1 MTIMP
6 KVHAAAAVQA
16 LHPTDPHRIGP
27 YQVLGV
33 LGAGGMGQVY
43 LAAGPSGLVAV
54 KVVHPALAPDR
65 QFRTRFARE
74 VEAGRRVRSPWT
86 AAVVDADPDA
96 STPWLA
102 TEYVPGVPLS
112 QAIATTGPL
121 PPPTVAALAA
131 HLARA
136 LAAIHEADLV
146 HRDVKPGNVLL
157 AADRPKMIDFGIS
170 SALDGTR
177 MTSTG
182 MAVGTPAF
190 MSPEQADGA
199 ELTTASDLFSLGSVL
214 VWAATGTGPFGEGSP
229 VTLLRRILTAEPA
242 LGALTGPVRDLV
254 AECLHRDPAAR
265 PTAAQLAER
274 LPPAPV
280 GTGWLPSGVAALVTA
295 PATNPGPMTPPPPPA
310 RGVSRRGLLAGL
322 GAVLGTAAL
331 GGVGATAAGLFRT
344 GPGPAT
350 GAPAGPTRTATP
362 RWTYPTGGP
371 LTCMVAGDGVV
382 HAAGAD
388 AVAHAIDVRTGQA
401 RWTYSLRGGGSSHP
415 PAVVDGAVYIDDDR
429 MTVYALDATGALRWE
444 ERGRLIAAGA
454 GTVLAATTEDARNH
468 VTGYDAATGRV
479 RWKSVVDGA
488 PWEGFALDTP
498 GAAADGRAHVGLKH
512 ALRTLDAV
520 TGTTLWEQPL
530 PDLDTVTVAGPIVY
544 GTGGSP
550 TAHSTLVAFDAAT
563 GRELWRRTVEDRYGR
578 IAVHDDT
585 VYVDG
590 GNGVGL
596 SALDAQTGEPR
607 WELGRGTSYS
617 RAMYG
622 TAPVVAGDTCYIGG
636 IRVGRLDPTPA
647 FTLFAHATD
656 TGEERF
662 TIDLAL
668 DTGYTASIALVG
680 DTLVLG
686 SERFDA
692 TSGAIVGIA

>member
-1 MTIMP
+1 M
-6 KVHAAAAVQA
+6 
-16 LHPTDPHRIGP
+16 
-27 YQVLGV
+27 
-33 LGAGGMGQVY
+33 
-43 LAAGPSGLVAV
+43 
-54 KVVHPALAPDR
+54 
-65 QFRTRFARE
+65 
-74 VEAGRRVRSPWT
+74 
-86 AAVVDADPDA
+86 
-96 STPWLA
+96 
-102 TEYVPGVPLS
+102 
-112 QAIATTGPL
+112 
-121 PPPTVAALAA
+121 
-131 HLARA
+131 
-136 LAAIHEADLV
+136 

-214 VWAATGTGPFGEGSP
+214 VWSATGIGPFGEGSP

-254 AECLHRDPAAR
+254 AECLRRDPAAR
-265 PTAAQLAER
+265 PTAAQLADR
-274 LPPAPV
+274 LPPAPL
-280 GTGWLPSGVAALVTA
+280 GTGWLPPAVAALVPA
-295 PATNPGPMTPPPPPA
+295 PGPAPGPMTPPPPPA
-310 RGVSRRGLLAGL
+310 RGVSRRGLLVGL

-331 GGVGATAAGLFRT
+331 GGAAATAAGLFRG

-350 GAPAGPTRTATP
+350 GTTGAPARPATP

-371 LTCMVAGDGVV
+371 VSCMAAGDGVV

-401 RWTYSLRGGGSSHP
+401 RWTYSLRAGGSRHT
-415 PAVVDGAVYIDDDR
+415 PAVVDGTVYLDDER
-429 MTVYALDATGALRWE
+429 LTVYALDATGALRWE
-444 ERGRLIAAGA
+444 ARGRLIAADA
-454 GTVLAATTEDARNH
+454 GIVLAATTGDVARDQ
-468 VTGYDAATGRV
+468 VTAYDAATGQV
-479 RWKSVVDGA
+479 RWNSPVDSAPGA
-488 PWEGFALDTP
+488 AFALDNP
-498 GAAADGRAHVGLKH
+498 GAAADGRAHVGLEN
-512 ALRTLDAV
+512 ALRTLEAA
-520 TGTTLWEQPL
+520 TGKTLWEQPL
-530 PDLDTVTVAGPIVY
+530 PDLVAVTTSGPIVY
-544 GTGGSP
+544 ATGGSP

-563 GRELWRRTVEDRYGR
+563 GRELWRRTVEDRYGK
-578 IAVHDDT
+578 IAVHDGT
-585 VYVDG
+585 LYVDG
-590 GNGVGL
+590 GHGVGL
-596 SALDAQTGEPR
+596 SALDAQTGQPR

-617 RAMYG
+617 TAMYG
-622 TAPVVAGDTCYIGG
+622 TAPVVSGDTCYIGG
-636 IRVGRLDPTPA
+636 IRVGRLDPDPA

-692 TSGAIVGIA
+692 ASGAIVGIA